1 MSAIRHLKKRFCFQ
15 TFYENAGFFLL
26 PRKPFV
32 TALFEFPNRI
42 MCGGFSRYETVLP
55 CGCLQ
60 FLWASGLSRAS
71 NNISQ
76 TNFELNWQP
85 RWGRDK
91 MAAVF
96 QTTFFNMFS
105 WMKIYEFRSKFHW
118 NLFLRVQLTIFRHW
132 YRWWLCTDQ
141 ATCHYLNQWWLDYRR
156 IYASLV
162 IAVKCHGLYPQSGK
176 TPYRQIAWSLQ
187 AVRLYIMMIVSPW
200 ILTNIS
206 AVLLSRFLSF
216 FRAIKKV

>member
-1 MSAIRHLKKRFCFQ
+1 MRLFYPADVYNFYGLPGCQGLQIISVRQISNWIDSHVGAETKWLPFFRRHFS
-15 TFYENAGFFLL
+15 TYFLEW
-26 PRKPFV
+26 KY
-32 TALFEFPNRI
+32 
-42 MCGGFSRYETVLP
+42 M
-55 CGCLQ
+55 
-60 FLWASGLSRAS
+60 
-71 NNISQ
+71 
-76 TNFELNWQP
+76 NFDQNWD
-85 RWGRDK
+85 RDK
-91 MAAVF
+91 MAAVL
-96 QTTFFNMFS
+96 QTTFLNIFS

-132 YRWWLCTDQ
+132 HRWWLCTDQ

-162 IAVKCHGLYPQSGK
+162 ITVKCHGLYPQSGK

-187 AVRLYIMMIVSPW
+187 AVRLDIMMIVSPW

-216 FRAIKKV
+216 FRSIKKV